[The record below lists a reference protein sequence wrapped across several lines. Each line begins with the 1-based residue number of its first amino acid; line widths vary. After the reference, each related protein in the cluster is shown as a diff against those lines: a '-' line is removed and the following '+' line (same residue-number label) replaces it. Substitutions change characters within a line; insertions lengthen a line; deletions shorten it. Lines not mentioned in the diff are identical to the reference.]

1 MPARD
6 RALPPRALRR
16 ALFRFVVYGSLL
28 VAGEVAFYT
37 VVKVGR
43 RLPAAASWLFRF
55 QWLVDSRLG
64 LGSVWQA
71 PVRVLYGQASLWMF
85 FVYGSIALFGLEPA
99 YRRIRRWPWLARGAT
114 YMAIILAMECAAG
127 WLLRAVTG
135 YDIWYYEDGAL
146 TLLRYTS
153 LAIAPMWFALGLL
166 SENFIHIIDKL
177 TRVKL
182 EAAARAGRDTR

>member
-1 MPARD
+1 MARRD
-6 RALPPRALRR
+6 LALARKKLLR

-37 VVKVGR
+37 IVKVGR
-43 RLPAAASWLFRF
+43 RLPAAASWLFQF
-55 QWLVDSRLG
+55 QWLVDSRLS
-64 LGSVWQA
+64 LASVWSA

-99 YRRIRRWPWLARGAT
+99 YRRLKRWPLLARGT
-114 YMAIILAMECAAG
+114 VYMVIILSMECATG
-127 WLLRAVTG
+127 WILRALTG
-135 YDIWYYEDGAL
+135 FDIWYYEDGAL

-153 LAIAPMWFALGLL
+153 LAIAPMWFVLGLV

-182 EAAARAGRDTR
+182 ALGEGARPTEG